1 VVVLL
6 HGGVKYDE
14 KFSCACLRSGECHVV
29 FFSSGN
35 VISHSVGNFRG
46 GVSGLVLLR
55 KCSFS
60 L

>member
-14 KFSCACLRSGECHVV
+14 KFSWACLRSGEKQKFPESATWF

-35 VISHSVGNFRG
+35 VISHSVSNFRG
-46 GVSGLVLLR
+46 GVSILVL
-55 KCSFS
+55 
-60 L
+60 

>member
-14 KFSCACLRSGECHVV
+14 KFSCACLKSWECHIV

-35 VISHSVGNFRG
+35 VISHSVSNFWG
-46 GVSGLVLLR
+46 GVSGLVILQ